1 LNLSRAQ
8 IENLLEESERNPCDP
23 DDECCVELVAIA
35 NLPSGFGK
43 YQICGLVSPC
53 DGKEH
58 TAVIKGDI
66 VDKEDVLVRLHSE
79 CLTGDVLGSK
89 RCDCRAQLHESLR
102 MIEEEGQGVLLYLR
116 QEGRNIGL
124 TEKLKAYAL
133 QDKGYDTID
142 ANLLLGHGADER
154 DYGVAAYIFET
165 LHVKSIRLL
174 TNNPEKVKQLV
185 SYGVEITERVPLI
198 IEPDEYNR
206 IYLETKK
213 QKSGHMLGR
222 HKDTKSV
229 ENVLELA
236 DESAG

>member
-1 LNLSRAQ
+1 MNLSRAQ

-35 NLPSGFGK
+35 DLPSGFGK
-43 YQICGLVSPC
+43 YQVCGLVSPC

-102 MIEEEGQGVLLYLR
+102 RIEEEGQGVLLYLR

-133 QDKGYDTID
+133 QDKGFDTID

-154 DYGVAAYIFET
+154 DYGVAAYILET

-174 TNNPEKVKQLV
+174 TNNPEKVKQLM
-185 SYGVEITERVPLI
+185 SYDVEITERVPLI
-198 IEPDEYNR
+198 IKPDEYNR

-222 HKDTKSV
+222 HEETRDVDK
-229 ENVLELA
+229 VLELA
-236 DESAG
+236 ESE